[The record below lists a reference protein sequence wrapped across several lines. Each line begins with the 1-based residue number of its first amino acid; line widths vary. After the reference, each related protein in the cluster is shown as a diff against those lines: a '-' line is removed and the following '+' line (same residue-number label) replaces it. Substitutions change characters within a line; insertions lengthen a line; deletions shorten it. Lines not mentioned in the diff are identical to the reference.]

1 MAKRMNV
8 AISLVLCVCALPWIA
23 FGAEPA
29 PAAAS
34 NAVQTA
40 QQLVAAMKKAAKAT
54 GNRMA
59 GLSAVKP
66 RTPYRGALAVDAAT
80 GDVLFQDNADVK
92 AHPASCTK
100 MMTLLL
106 VLEDLRAGRYALSD
120 KVAASAYAATFRGSS
135 LGVKA
140 GEALTVDDLLY
151 ALMVRSA
158 NDGAVMLAE
167 HSSGRLGEASLPTP
181 PGRARSPSGP
191 NGGRLGEASLPE
203 SESKRLVRAFVDR
216 MNRRALELGMKDTRF
231 VSPNGMTPYLNQAYP
246 GFDTS
251 TAADLA
257 RLARHLVTIPEA
269 FKYTSC
275 AARTIALGDKDV
287 SLAAHNY
294 FLPGTRDPQNY
305 ATPVPGCDGLK
316 TGFTDSAGAS
326 VVLTAQRGGR
336 RVVVAVLGCAGRRA
350 RETAAARILRAALD
364 AASAR

>member
-1 MAKRMNV
+1 
-8 AISLVLCVCALPWIA
+8 
-23 FGAEPA
+23 
-29 PAAAS
+29 
-34 NAVQTA
+34 
-40 QQLVAAMKKAAKAT
+40 
-54 GNRMA
+54 MA

-80 GDVLFQDNADVK
+80 GAVLFQDNADVK

-151 ALMVRSA
+151 ALMIRSA
-158 NDGAVMLAE
+158 NDGAVVLAE
-167 HSSGRLGEASLPTP
+167 HS
-181 PGRARSPSGP
+181 
-191 NGGRLGEASLPE
+191 GGRLGEASLPE
-203 SESKRLVRAFVDR
+203 GESKRLVRAFVDR
-216 MNRRALELGMKDTRF
+216 MNSRAQELGMKDTRF
-231 VSPNGMTPYLNQAYP
+231 VSPNGMTPYRNQAYP

-251 TAADLA
+251 TPADLA
-257 RLARHLVTIPEA
+257 KLARHLVTMPEV

-275 AARTIALGDKDV
+275 PKRTIAMGDRKDISLV
-287 SLAAHNY
+287 SHNY
-294 FLPGTRDPQNY
+294 FLPDTRDPQKF
-305 ATPVPGCDGLK
+305 ASPVPGCDGLK

-326 VVLTAQRGGR
+326 VVLTAQRDGR
-336 RVVVAVLGCAGRRA
+336 RIVAAVLGCAGRRA
-350 RETAAARILRAALD
+350 RETAAAQILSAALD

>member
-167 HSSGRLGEASLPTP
+167 HSSGRLGEASLP
-181 PGRARSPSGP
+181 
-191 NGGRLGEASLPE
+191 E

>member
-1 MAKRMNV
+1 MAKRMNIG
-8 AISLVLCVCALPWIA
+8 ISLVLCVCALPWIA

-92 AHPASCTK
+92 VHPASCTK

-167 HSSGRLGEASLPTP
+167 HSSLEQRAPRPLPVA
-181 PGRARSPSGP
+181 PGSDPT
-191 NGGRLGEASLPE
+191 E
-203 SESKRLVRAFVDR
+203 ESKRLVRAFVDR

-251 TAADLA
+251 TPADLA

-350 RETAAARILRAALD
+350 RETSAARILRTALD

>member
-1 MAKRMNV
+1 MANRRSIV
-8 AISLVLCVCALPWIA
+8 FSLVLCACALPGIA
-23 FGAEPA
+23 LGADSA
-29 PAAAS
+29 P
-34 NAVQTA
+34 T
-40 QQLVAAMKKAAKAT
+40 
-54 GNRMA
+54 

-80 GDVLFQDNADVK
+80 GAVLFQDNADAK

-120 KVAASAYAATFRGSS
+120 KVAASAYAASFRGSS

-140 GEALTVDDLLY
+140 GETLTVDDLLY
-151 ALMVRSA
+151 ALMIRSA
-158 NDGAVMLAE
+158 NDGAVVLAE

-216 MNRRALELGMKDTRF
+216 MNSRAQELGMKDTRF
-231 VSPNGMTPYLNQAYP
+231 VSPNGMTPYRNQAYP

-251 TAADLA
+251 TPADMA
-257 RLARHLVTIPEA
+257 KLARHLVTMPEV

-275 AARTIALGDKDV
+275 PKRTIAMGDRKDISLV
-287 SLAAHNY
+287 SHNY
-294 FLPGTRDPQNY
+294 FLPDTRDPQKF
-305 ATPVPGCDGLK
+305 ASPVPGCDGLK

-326 VVLTAQRGGR
+326 IVLTAQRDGR
-336 RVVVAVLGCAGRRA
+336 RVVAAVLGCAGRRA
-350 RETAAARILRAALD
+350 RETAAAQILSAALD